1 MKHLHLKELNYKIA
15 IFSLI
20 FLCLGF
26 IIGYQVSS
34 GISSTNSNNNQQQE
48 QPFGQNSNQQG
59 SSNSQCGS
67 FGSSS
72 NYN

>member
-1 MKHLHLKELNYKIA
+1 MKHLKELNYKIA

-34 GISSTNSNNNQQQE
+34 GISSMNSNNNLQE
-48 QPFGQNSNQQG
+48 QPFGQSNSQQG
-59 SSNSQCGS
+59 SSNSQSGS